1 MLRTVLY
8 FVGFLYW
15 PLFFIGVRSLYFRC
29 EITGKKLGASLF
41 LAAGAAPLF
50 DAWIRDCSCHIDA
63 LARKSTYPKD
73 KDQGNRTFSISLHI
87 LADAPRNKFVRR
99 HGRFGSR
106 GSHIYGRKGEKTQG
120 KRCSVKR
127 PHQQTVGVVK
137 FHP

>member
-63 LARKSTYPKD
+63 LARKSTTRRTKIKVIALSAYLYIFWQMLPEINLYVVTADLAAVAAIFMVGRARKHKAKD
-73 KDQGNRTFSISLHI
+73 AVSKGPISKLW
-87 LADAPRNKFVRR
+87 
-99 HGRFGSR
+99 
-106 GSHIYGRKGEKTQG
+106 E
-120 KRCSVKR
+120 
-127 PHQQTVGVVK
+127 
-137 FHP
+137 